1 VISAALEAELMAEL
15 SDRWAP
21 LPDKPDETLEA
32 TLRGLCAKS
41 GGDEA
46 LLRDLVRRRLD
57 GVPLSHLT
65 GRQIFMGI
73 EMLAGPEALIPRK
86 ETEIVCRGALRKLMG
101 LVSPSVIDVCC
112 GAGNLGLALAANVS
126 AAKVLGSDISAE
138 AVALANR
145 NAAHL
150 GFADRVRFEA
160 GDLFA
165 PFDFPANIGQF
176 DLIICNPPYIS
187 SSRVDKLPREISEFE
202 PRAAFDGGPFG
213 VRILTRLVR
222 EARKFLKP
230 DGWLAFEVGL
240 GQGTPM
246 RKILENSVDYREVEM
261 LPDAEGETRA
271 LLARAAATS
280 V

>member
-1 VISAALEAELMAEL
+1 VISEALHAKLLGELKGKL
-15 SDRWAP
+15 VP
-21 LPDKPDETLEA
+21 LADKPDETPA
-32 TLRGLCAKS
+32 FTLHALIEKS

-46 LLRDLVRRRLD
+46 VVGELVRRRID

-86 ETEIVCRGALRKLMG
+86 ETEIVCRGALSRLPTQG
-101 LVSPSVIDVCC
+101 ACRVIDVCC
-112 GAGNLGLALAANVS
+112 GAGNLGLAIAMLRPEAV
-126 AAKVLGSDISAE
+126 VTGSDLSVE

-145 NAAHL
+145 NVAFL
-150 GFADRVRFEA
+150 GVSDRVSFQA

-165 PFDFPANIGQF
+165 PFDTTEYTGQI

-187 SSRVDKLPREISEFE
+187 SARVDQMPREIAAFE
-202 PRAAFDGGPFG
+202 PRLAFDGGPFG

-230 DGWLAFEVGL
+230 DSWLAFEVGL
-240 GQGTPM
+240 GQGPAM
-246 RKILENSVDYREVEM
+246 QKILQGSPLYQDVES
-261 LPDAEGETRA
+261 LPDEGGETRA
-271 LLARAAATS
+271 LLARAA
-280 V
+280 VDRV